1 MGISIGVRRSDGCR
15 FARVQTYGPL
25 YCEKP
30 RMIIPQVVDTNPR
43 LAPLRTDERVVGV
56 VSSLLGDGY
65 DYGESDGNILD
76 CETS

>member
-1 MGISIGVRRSDGCR
+1 
-15 FARVQTYGPL
+15 
-25 YCEKP
+25 
-30 RMIIPQVVDTNPR
+30 VDTNAR

-65 DYGESDGNILD
+65 GESDGNILD